1 MQYYFVINAKL
12 PSLNEYIAKI
22 NSNRHTGNKFK
33 QETEELIQWAIKSA
47 KIKKMIQPTCKPCTV
62 HFEWHEKTRKRDC
75 DNIASAKKFI
85 LDALQKENIIPNDNQ
100 KYIKGFTDNF
110 VKDTKDYVI
119 VKLIEVEE

>member
-1 MQYYFVINAKL
+1 MQYYFMINAKL

-22 NSNRHTGNKFK
+22 NNNRHTGNKFK

-47 KIKKMIQPTCKPCTV
+47 KIKKMIQPTCKPCIV
-62 HFEWHEKTRKRDC
+62 HFEWHEKTRRRDC

-100 KYIKGFTDNF
+100 KYIKGFTDTF
-110 VKDTKDYVI
+110 VKDTKDFVI
-119 VKLIEVEE
+119 VRLKEVEK

>member
-1 MQYYFVINAKL
+1 MQYYFMINAKL

-22 NSNRHTGNKFK
+22 NNNRHTGNKFK

-47 KIKKMIQPTCKPCTV
+47 KIKKMIQPTCKPCIV
-62 HFEWHEKTRKRDC
+62 YFEWHEKTRRRDC

-100 KYIKGFTDNF
+100 KYIKGFTDTF
-110 VKDTKDYVI
+110 VKDTKDFVI